1 MVDKYIK
8 YKGAIQPQT
17 IQLATDQKLKQLQNL
32 GYKQG
37 KDYEVVSK
45 KIALQ
50 RNAKGGLAKKKA
62 KTVKKVVKAL
72 KKASKTHA
80 KQAKT
85 LSKIIK
91 RRVKV

>member
-1 MVDKYIK
+1 MVTKYIK
-8 YKGAIQPQT
+8 YKGSVQPKT
-17 IQLATDQKLKQLQNL
+17 IQLATDQKLKELQNA
-32 GYKQG
+32 GFRQG
-37 KDYEVVSK
+37 KDYEVVSE
-45 KIALQ
+45 KIAKQ
-50 RNAKGGLAKKKA
+50 AKGGLAKKKA